1 MISNGPSIDAP
12 QRSYHNYG
20 PTAYGQQFSP
30 LLSTPQHHPL
40 FSGGFERPQRT
51 EMERPSTVQ
60 PQPLSWDRPP
70 NERTPL
76 LTSTS
81 SIVVRRVPPRSSQ
94 KGRMC
99 DEKGVVLIFLIFV
112 SISYFVYRTQD
123 YSYPAKGLLPYLE
136 ADTAIQCLP
145 VEASVP
151 LYPRDGWSHIMKAIT
166 SIDIEVIGI
175 GIGTIR
181 IAVHA
186 LISNPVYSN
195 HFHLTPGLSD
205 LPFSTVTTIRDNKVS
220 IKVQTPPCLRDPCR
234 GNSSAIQR
242 DNGCVI
248 VGSILLLPPRL
259 SDLSLSK
266 IRVSA
271 EATSI
276 DMSFSNDD
284 DIHLDRVEL
293 FSNTGSIRVVG
304 LSANT
309 LSLNSTKGSLKM
321 FYVGAGSASL
331 FTKAGSISLENVAAG
346 TLATSAEAGTVR
358 SKNVVVGSR
367 E

>member
-1 MISNGPSIDAP
+1 MLPNEATTTTDPRHTDSSFRLFSRHPSITHCFLAV
-12 QRSYHNYG
+12 
-20 PTAYGQQFSP
+20 
-30 LLSTPQHHPL
+30 
-40 FSGGFERPQRT
+40 FERPQRT

-293 FSNTGSIRVVG
+293 FSNTGSIRV
-304 LSANT
+304 
-309 LSLNSTKGSLKM
+309 GSLKM